1 MRIHRLL
8 AASAGLALLSAPA
21 LAADLETA
29 ATADAVDVEAVIV
42 TRLPSPPQTVLG
54 LTTITAEDIAERQA
68 VFAPD
73 VLNSVPGLSLSRNG
87 AFGGVTT
94 VRMRGAAGDKTLVL
108 VDGVVQNDASSPNG
122 GFDFSSLDLADVER
136 VEILAGPQG
145 SLWGSDAIGGVI
157 SFTTREADGWRASL
171 EGGSFDTVRA
181 TVGGGVSRDRF
192 AVGASAAGF
201 RTDGI
206 SKAANGT
213 EADGFESWT
222 ASLNGRVSLTDTIS
236 LEGRVRYNRATA
248 DLDGYDAVFA
258 FGDTADRSRSTAWS
272 GYARLKAD
280 ALLGLDQSL
289 TVSLYDLKRDTI
301 SAFSSSYDAQRTD
314 WRWTAGRGGPED
326 GLAYVFGVERD
337 ETEASISTGAKADLG
352 ATSAFGVVRISP
364 VRRLT
369 LTGSLRYDDPD
380 DFDAKATA
388 RLSATGDLGGGFSAQ
403 ASWGQGFKTPT
414 ISQAVCDFCFPAGPS
429 TGLKPETAEGWDL
442 GLSWQSGDGRIFV
455 QAAGFD
461 LKIKDQIS
469 YGTGRYVNID
479 RTRTTGVT
487 LSGGMRLGDFQ
498 LKANYGYTD
507 AVDET
512 TGARLLRVPEHAGAV
527 SLGWRGQAF
536 NALLT
541 VRAEGEQAD
550 SNPSTF
556 SPQMR
561 DGFVTADLAGGWRLN
576 DRAEL
581 TARIENL
588 ADEHYQESLGY
599 GEPGRALYLGVK
611 IRN

>member
-21 LAADLETA
+21 LAAELETDA
-29 ATADAVDVEAVIV
+29 AVDVEAVIV

-54 LTTITAEDIAERQA
+54 LTTITADDIAERQA
-68 VFAPD
+68 AFAAD
-73 VLNSVPGLSLSRNG
+73 VLNTVPGVSLSRNG

-94 VRMRGAAGDKTLVL
+94 VRMRGAPGDKTLVL

-122 GFDFSSLDLADVER
+122 GFDFSSFDLADVER

-171 EGGSFDTVRA
+171 EGGSFDTLRA
-181 TVGGGVSRDRF
+181 TVGGGVSRERF
-192 AVGASAAGF
+192 AIGASAAGF

-222 ASLNGRVSLTDTIS
+222 ASVNGRVNLADRVS
-236 LEGRVRYNRATA
+236 LEGRVRYNRSKV

-258 FGDTADRSRSTAWS
+258 FGDTADQARSTAWT
-272 GYARLKAD
+272 GFARLKAD
-280 ALLGLDQSL
+280 DLLGLDHAL
-289 TVSLYDLKRDTI
+289 TVSVYDLTRDSI
-301 SAFSSSYDAQRTD
+301 SAFSSSYDARRTD
-314 WRWTAGRGGPED
+314 WRWTAGRGGARD
-326 GLAYVFGVERD
+326 RLAYVFGVERD
-337 ETEASISTGAKADLG
+337 DTEASISTGATADLG
-352 ATSAFGVVRISP
+352 ATSAFGVVRVSP

-369 LTGSLRYDDPD
+369 LTAALRYDDPD

-388 RLSATGDLGGGFSAQ
+388 RLSATGDLGAGFAAQ

-429 TGLKPETAEGWDL
+429 TGLRPETAEGWDL
-442 GLSWQSGDGRIFV
+442 GLSWRSGGGRVFV
-455 QAAGFD
+455 QATGYD
-461 LKIKDQIS
+461 LQVRDQIA

-479 RTRTTGVT
+479 RTRTTGMT
-487 LSGGMRLGDFQ
+487 LSGEMRLGAFQ
-498 LKANYGYTD
+498 FKANYGYTD
-507 AVDET
+507 AVDDK

-527 SLGWRGQAF
+527 SLGWRGEALS
-536 NALLT
+536 ALLT
-541 VRAEGEQAD
+541 IRAEGEQAD

-556 SPQMR
+556 APQAR
-561 DGFVTADLAGGWRLN
+561 DGFVTADLAGGWRVG
-576 DRAEL
+576 DRVEL

-588 ADEHYQESLGY
+588 ADERYQETLGY
-599 GEPGRALYLGVK
+599 GEPGRAVYLGVK